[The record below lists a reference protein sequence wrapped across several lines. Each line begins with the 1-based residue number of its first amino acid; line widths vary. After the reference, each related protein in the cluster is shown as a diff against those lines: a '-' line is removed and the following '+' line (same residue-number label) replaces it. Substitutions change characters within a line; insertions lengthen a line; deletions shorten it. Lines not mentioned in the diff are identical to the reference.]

1 MNDCWKKWNNAM
13 HTEEIKSKHEESV
26 PSLVA
31 TGEEEEVRVFESC
44 LLFPSKE
51 NKEGDGQDLDEH
63 KMTA

>member
-1 MNDCWKKWNNAM
+1 M

>member
-1 MNDCWKKWNNAM
+1 M

-31 TGEEEEVRVFESC
+31 TGEEEVRVFESSF
-44 LLFPSKE
+44 LPFK
-51 NKEGDGQDLDEH
+51 NKTKKKMGQDLDEH

>member
-1 MNDCWKKWNNAM
+1 M

-31 TGEEEEVRVFESC
+31 TGEEEVRVFLILSF
-44 LLFPSKE
+44 LSFKRRQKKKE
-51 NKEGDGQDLDEH
+51 DGQDLDEH